1 MSEASLTRGGHD
13 GTPGGWP
20 EQVSGDGAAVW
31 PAAGR
36 LGPGAFLRN
45 HGQSAPMNDMAQPST
60 RPGAGVAPAPSYWA
74 FLSYSHRDSKL
85 AGWLHA
91 ALERYRVPKGLVGR
105 VTAGGPV
112 PARLTP
118 IFRDRS
124 ELAAADDLGAEI
136 RGALLASRFLL
147 VLCSPAAAASRWT
160 NEEIAEFKR
169 LHPDGRVFAAIAAG
183 EPFAN
188 AMPGREAEECFPH
201 ALRYRFGAEGQPTA
215 ERAEPI
221 AADFREGGDGRRLGL
236 LKLVAGM
243 LGVGLDE
250 LARREAQRRQK
261 RLAWLAA
268 ASLAGMAVTSGL
280 AVAAIEARDEAQ
292 EQRAEA
298 EGLIGFML
306 GDLRAKLEPVGRLD
320 VLDAVGAKALGYYQR
335 QDEGALADAALLQRA
350 RALTLIGEIA
360 NRRGDLDGALKRYR
374 EALAATGEA
383 LQRRPNDEQRVFDHA
398 QNVYWVGY
406 IAWQRGQ
413 TGDAENRW
421 KEYKRLANRLIE
433 LNPNKPEWRVESV
446 YADTNLGLLL
456 LEGRQF
462 ARAAAT
468 FDAALRDASGLAEAE
483 PGNRQYQDIVAE
495 TLAYLADAQRD
506 DGKLKDAMAT
516 RQRQLAYLASIA
528 AAHGDD
534 VDVKRKTMVARS
546 ALGHLYASQGGTSAG
561 LDQFRQAV
569 SMAQELQR
577 IEPDNTEWLLVTSSA
592 QADLADLLL
601 AVGKPTTA
609 APLIRAS
616 CDIARR
622 LQARDSSVVKWRFQR
637 TGECLRLRAAAAAA
651 IGSRSEALAIAQQ
664 AASLEAQR
672 LGIARKGPA
681 LSAGAAGLLAGDQ
694 LAALGNGAAARAQ
707 WRSALA
713 ALSGYHLPPAADS
726 RRFALLKRL
735 GRDREAAGIASRLD
749 VIGYRHPTYL
759 QAKRPP

>member
-1 MSEASLTRGGHD
+1 MSEASPIRGGRD

-20 EQVSGDGAAVW
+20 EPASGGGAAPW
-31 PAAGR
+31 PAAR
-36 LGPGAFLRN
+36 RPGPGAFLRN
-45 HGQSAPMNDMAQPST
+45 HGHGPAMNDMAQPSA
-60 RPGAGVAPAPSYWA
+60 RPSSGVRPAPSYWA

-136 RGALLASRFLL
+136 RGALATSRFLI

-160 NEEIAEFKR
+160 DAEIAEFKR

-183 EPFAN
+183 EPFASDI
-188 AMPGREAEECFPH
+188 PGREAEECFPH
-201 ALRYRFGAEGQPTA
+201 ALRYRFGTDGQPTG

-280 AVAAIEARDEAQ
+280 AVAAIEARDEARD
-292 EQRAEA
+292 QRAEA

-320 VLDAVGAKALGYYQR
+320 ALDAVGAKALSYYQR
-335 QDEGALADAALLQRA
+335 QDEGGLADASLLQRA

-383 LQRRPNDEQRVFDHA
+383 LQRAPEDEQRVFDHA

-413 TGDAENRW
+413 TGDAEVRW
-421 KEYKRLANRLIE
+421 QEYKQLANRLIE
-433 LNPNKPEWRVESV
+433 LNPNKPEWRIESV

-462 ARAAAT
+462 ARAAAIFNAT
-468 FDAALRDASGLAEAE
+468 LRDARSLAEAE

-506 DGKLKDAMAT
+506 EGKLNNAMAT

-528 AAHGDD
+528 ASHGGD

-546 ALGHLYASQGGTSAG
+546 ALGHLYAAQGDTSAG
-561 LDQFRQAV
+561 LDQFRQAI
-569 SMAQELQR
+569 SIAHELQR
-577 IEPDNTEWLLVTSSA
+577 VEPDNTEWLLVASSA

-601 AVGKPTTA
+601 AVGNSAAA
-609 APLIRAS
+609 APLIRTS

-622 LQARDSSVVKWRFQR
+622 LQARDSNVVKWRFQR

-651 IGSRSEALAIAQQ
+651 RGHRSEALAIAQQ
-664 AASLEAQR
+664 AASLEAR
-672 LGIARKGPA
+672 HLGIARRGPA

-694 LAALGNGAAARAQ
+694 LAALGDEVAARAQ
-707 WRSALA
+707 WKSALT
-713 ALSGYHLPPAADS
+713 ALSGHDLPPATDS
-726 RRFALLKRL
+726 RRYALLKRL
-735 GRDREAAGIASRLD
+735 GRTREAAVIAVRLD

-759 QAKRPP
+759 QEKRSP